1 MGGRAA
7 YRTVSYGTMKRFTA
21 LFLVYTSYCIVV
33 FITSQH
39 RNNRIVADKMVKK
52 VKGIAVIIKKL
63 RVAVLLQILVVKKI
77 SAAAAKTGVVA
88 LAFAHPED
96 ELRQE
101 TRLAVERKDG
111 QRMLSRR
118 RMDIFER

>member
-1 MGGRAA
+1 
-7 YRTVSYGTMKRFTA
+7 
-21 LFLVYTSYCIVV
+21 
-33 FITSQH
+33 
-39 RNNRIVADKMVKK
+39 MVKK

-101 TRLAVERKDG
+101 TRAGGRKERRAAG
-111 QRMLSRR
+111 SGC
-118 RMDIFER
+118 FPEGE